1 MAASLRSPVL
11 RRAVGVGW
19 TLLVLAAVSV
29 LIGRD
34 PSAVG
39 AALRVIS
46 PLHMAIA
53 AGSILGAKLLLA
65 ETFGA
70 IALLERVPLTW
81 RQRQHVYHQSQLA
94 KYLPGFV
101 WQFASK
107 GFLLRAVGSSTG
119 QSARIIATE
128 QVWILGGAAIVGGGL
143 LLLVQ
148 LSGGRQER
156 SVSGLLAVSAP
167 RTVAATAA
175 AVLVAVAVGLWSA
188 RTRRALHVPSLTSA
202 ARLLGAWLVLSASL
216 TVLAVPHLVGDPG
229 GDEVGRVHGA
239 FHVQAFAEID
249 GILAAG
255 RGHDLTGLLQMG
267 HGGEGRFVGEV
278 VLARAHDLAAD
289 RAAFG
294 GHGGGGDEMNGRVVK
309 DFVEAAGDLHARELA
324 LEGLELG
331 RIGVIDPFELAAG
344 FDETVALAV
353 DVTVFEV
360 GGGENEFAGLD
371 HGLRFAFGGVGHAV
385 GCLAHGKIGGGR
397 VSGDHAPR
405 RRARPDAD
413 WLPLSA
419 TPGRCAVG
427 RLSRSVPWC
436 GARDP

>member
-19 TLLVLAAVSV
+19 TLLVLAAVGV

-34 PSAVG
+34 PGAVG

-46 PLHMAIA
+46 PLSMAIA
-53 AGSILGAKLLLA
+53 AVLILGAKLLLA

-167 RTVAATAA
+167 RKVAATAA

-216 TVLAVPHLVGDPG
+216 TVLAAPYLVGSGAPATGGRILALVTVAAAFPVAYVGGYIAPFAPG
-229 GDEVGRVHGA
+229 GLGVREGLLVALLSPEVG
-239 FHVQAFAEID
+239 F
-249 GILAAG
+249 
-255 RGHDLTGLLQMG
+255 
-267 HGGEGRFVGEV
+267 
-278 VLARAHDLAAD
+278 
-289 RAAFG
+289 
-294 GHGGGGDEMNGRVVK
+294 
-309 DFVEAAGDLHARELA
+309 EAAAAVAMLSRLLYVGVEVLLA
-324 LEGLELG
+324 GGFLG
-331 RIGVIDPFELAAG
+331 A
-344 FDETVALAV
+344 T
-353 DVTVFEV
+353 
-360 GGGENEFAGLD
+360 
-371 HGLRFAFGGVGHAV
+371 
-385 GCLAHGKIGGGR
+385 R
-397 VSGDHAPR
+397 VR
-405 RRARPDAD
+405 RR
-413 WLPLSA
+413 S
-419 TPGRCAVG
+419 GG
-427 RLSRSVPWC
+427 
-436 GARDP
+436 